1 MTLTVALLIACLIF
15 IIIITGLEYAYL
27 ASNKLTIELKKKQG
41 GTSGKLL
48 GSFFEE
54 PERFWSAT
62 IISFYVLL
70 VSFCFLLTGL
80 TSYLINK
87 LPVGIKSR
95 FETYDYLQMI
105 TDLII
110 AFVLV
115 LGGIGVIAKRS
126 FEYYPE
132 QKLNTWGRFINV
144 ICDLTAPFAG
154 IFTGISEFIL
164 KYLFNVRISKKESI
178 FERINT
184 RKFLRQSIHGH
195 DNMDEAH
202 RELFERALQ
211 LTKVKVRKCLTPRNE
226 TIAIDVQAPIK
237 ELRDTFVET
246 KLSKI
251 VVYEENLDNVV
262 GYAHHVDLN
271 RRPATISEVL
281 HPIPTVPETMSAID
295 LMHKFTKERKSIA
308 WVVDEFGGTAG
319 FVTMEDVL
327 EEVFGDIKDEYD
339 TEEFTEKQVGE
350 NEYIFSGRLEVDY
363 LNEKYEFEL
372 DAKEADTLSGY
383 IIASYESIPKRK
395 DRIIIDNFEIE
406 VIMVTETRIETVRMR
421 RLQI

>member
-1 MTLTVALLIACLIF
+1 MELTVTLLIACLILIF
-15 IIIITGLEYAYL
+15 IITGLEYAFL
-27 ASNKLTIELKKKQG
+27 ASNKLTIELKKKQDG
-41 GTSGKLL
+41 ASGKRL

-62 IISFYVLL
+62 IISFYILL

-80 TSYLINK
+80 TSRLINM
-87 LPVGIKSR
+87 LPKDMGAA
-95 FETYDYLQMI
+95 FETYIYLQMVL
-105 TDLII
+105 DLALAATII
-110 AFVLV
+110 
-115 LGGIGVIAKRS
+115 LGSIGIIAKRS

-132 QKLNTWGRFINV
+132 AKLNTWSRFIEF
-144 ICDLTAPFAG
+144 ICYITSPFS
-154 IFTGISEFIL
+154 ILFTGISEFIL
-164 KYLFNVRISKKESI
+164 KYLFNVRVNKKESI

-184 RKFLRQSIHGH
+184 RKFLRQSVHGH
-195 DNMDEAH
+195 DNMDEAQ

-211 LTKVKVRKCLTPRNE
+211 LTKVKVRKCFTPRNE
-226 TIAIDVQAPIK
+226 TIAIDIHAPVK
-237 ELRDTFVET
+237 ELRDTFVDT

-251 VVYEENLDNVV
+251 VIYNETLDNVV

-271 RRPATISEVL
+271 RRPATIEEVL

-363 LNEKYEFEL
+363 LNEKYNFEL

-383 IIASYESIPKRK
+383 IIASHESIPKRK

-406 VIMVTETRIETVRMR
+406 VIMVTDTRIEMVKMRM
-421 RLQI
+421 LHA